1 ANHLGGCPMGKEG
14 KEYDDYSGV
23 AIECQGYPD
32 APNKPH
38 FPSQVLRKGE
48 RYERHIIFEFGVE
61 E

>member
-1 ANHLGGCPMGKEG
+1 
-14 KEYDDYSGV
+14 V